1 MFVTSNVSDGL
12 LSPFQEKVSKE
23 ENRANPPHLRATP
36 RFESTI
42 RPEMEFTTFTHYL
55 FSTFLWTPCRPET
68 FSLDSAFT
76 AHPEPPPISTRYAR
90 HSLILRS
97 ARQLSWLDNLSI
109 CLWVPGIQ
117 TPSLAFGFT
126 GLIKFVPNYYLSIC
140 IWVSGK
146 QRSNHACVYNLCI
159 RVYPF
164 QQWLSQKKSVK
175 TFFKKS
181 PSPPRYFG
189 GDSRNNSDIL
199 KKF

>member
-1 MFVTSNVSDGL
+1 MFVTSNVSDCL

-23 ENRANPPHLRATP
+23 ENRANPPHLRAAP
-36 RFESTI
+36 HFESTI

-90 HSLILRS
+90 HSFILHS
-97 ARQLSWLDNLSI
+97 ARRLSWLNNLSI

-126 GLIKFVPNYYLSIC
+126 GLIKFVPNYTIYPYVYGYQGNSAATMRACTIYVYVY
-140 IWVSGK
+140 INSG
-146 QRSNHACVYNLCI
+146 N
-159 RVYPF
+159 
-164 QQWLSQKKSVK
+164 
-175 TFFKKS
+175 
-181 PSPPRYFG
+181 G
-189 GDSRNNSDIL
+189 
-199 KKF
+199 

>member
-23 ENRANPPHLRATP
+23 ENRANPPHLRAAP

-90 HSLILRS
+90 HSLILHS
-97 ARQLSWLDNLSI
+97 ARRLSWLDNLSI

-126 GLIKFVPNYYLSIC
+126 GLIKFVPNYTIYPYVYGYQGNSAATMRACTIYVYVY
-140 IWVSGK
+140 IHS
-146 QRSNHACVYNLCI
+146 SN
-159 RVYPF
+159 
-164 QQWLSQKKSVK
+164 
-175 TFFKKS
+175 
-181 PSPPRYFG
+181 G
-189 GDSRNNSDIL
+189 
-199 KKF
+199 